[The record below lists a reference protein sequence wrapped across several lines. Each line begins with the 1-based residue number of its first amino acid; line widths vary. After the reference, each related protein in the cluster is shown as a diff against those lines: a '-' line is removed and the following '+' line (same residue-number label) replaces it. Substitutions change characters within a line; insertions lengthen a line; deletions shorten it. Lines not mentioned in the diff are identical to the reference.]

1 MKEGDFDRALEKF
14 DAAMKIMGYQAELA
28 YNVALCYYRMKQYA
42 HPPLTLTLLLC
53 TLNHLHQVRPCHE
66 EHRRNHREGRARAP

>member
-42 HPPLTLTLLLC
+42 PPPPNVDTAFVYTQPPSSGTAL
-53 TLNHLHQVRPCHE
+53 P
-66 EHRRNHREGRARAP
+66 